1 MDTNLIRT
9 LTQTRRHLAQQIGS
23 SCCDRMGEPFSFSF
37 MTDTDGSAKRG
48 RLDASGSHGSL
59 SQTNASSSTHT
70 HTEGGI
76 HIQTALLKIT
86 DALENLELRTR
97 HLETATY
104 ITLSAPPDNPF
115 LTGGLI
121 ATKEHK
127 ELVIKQRTEGKSPKE
142 RKELGGPALY
152 VGMKWMII
160 CGQTEA
166 RTHFTEKGLLQLTSI
181 FARAQSPH
189 DMDVVFSHSQ
199 TWMQRD
205 AKGGFIRFKMTPS
218 YHELEVQLTNWL
230 LTMPNVRM
238 EGQPAP
244 RGPRMIALSETIDK
258 SNINRYG

>member
-1 MDTNLIRT
+1 MT
-9 LTQTRRHLAQQIGS
+9 A
-23 SCCDRMGEPFSFSF
+23 PFTFAF
-37 MTDTDGSAKRG
+37 MTDTDGTAKRG
-48 RLDASGSHGSL
+48 RLDENGSHGTM
-59 SQTNASSSTHT
+59 SQSTGSGSSNT

-76 HIQTALLKIT
+76 HIQTAILKIT

-97 HLETATY
+97 HLETAAY

-115 LTGGLI
+115 LTGGI
-121 ATKEHK
+121 QATKKHK
-127 ELVIKQRTEGKSPKE
+127 DLSDKQRKEGKSPKE

-152 VGMKWMII
+152 VGMEWMGI

-166 RTHFTEKGLLQLTSI
+166 RTHFTEKGLQQLANI
-181 FARAQSPH
+181 FAKAQSPH

-199 TWMQRD
+199 TWMQR
-205 AKGGFIRFKMTPS
+205 MTPA
-218 YHELEVQLTNWL
+218 YHELEVQLINWM

-244 RGPRMIALSETIDK
+244 RGPRMVALNETIDK

>member
-1 MDTNLIRT
+1 
-9 LTQTRRHLAQQIGS
+9 
-23 SCCDRMGEPFSFSF
+23 MGEPLAFSF
-37 MTDTDGSAKRG
+37 MTDTDVSNKRG
-48 RLDASGSHGSL
+48 RLDADGSHGTQ
-59 SQTNASSSTHT
+59 SQTNGSSSTNT

-97 HLETATY
+97 HLETAAF

-115 LTGGLI
+115 LTGGLR
-121 ATKEHK
+121 ATKDHK
-127 ELVIKQRTEGKSPKE
+127 DSVDKQRKEGKTPKE

-152 VGMKWMII
+152 VGMNWMII

-244 RGPRMIALSETIDK
+244 RGPRMIALNETIDK

>member
-1 MDTNLIRT
+1 M
-9 LTQTRRHLAQQIGS
+9 
-23 SCCDRMGEPFSFSF
+23 EVPFAFSF

-48 RLDASGSHGSL
+48 RLDAGGSHGTL
-59 SQTNASSSTHT
+59 SQTTGSSSSHT

-115 LTGGLI
+115 LTGGLQ
-121 ATKEHK
+121 ATKKHK
-127 ELVIKQRTEGKSPKE
+127 DLADKQRKEGKSPKE

-152 VGMKWMII
+152 VGMEWMII
-160 CGQTEA
+160 CGQTEV
-166 RTHFTEKGLLQLTSI
+166 RTHFTEKGLQQLTAI
-181 FARAQSPH
+181 FAKAQSPH

-205 AKGGFIRFKMTPS
+205 AKGGFIRFKMTPA
-218 YHELEVQLTNWL
+218 YHELEVQLINLL

-244 RGPRMIALSETIDK
+244 RGPRMVALNETIDK